1 VTPATILEN
10 WPARVRSLPEAPSPE
25 PDAEAAV
32 LGVIRE
38 GSHGPETLLIER
50 AERAG
55 DRGSGQ
61 VGFPGGHREPTDE
74 GLRSTAL
81 RETSEEVGLD
91 LSDLAERPRYFH
103 TYPAP
108 VFGIRVAVF
117 LAPYR
122 ERGREPYPVDLTE
135 VAEVFW
141 FPFGQALHTERR
153 LRRTHLGE
161 REVDAAVWG
170 SHVVW
175 GFTRGVIG
183 DIIRR
188 LAPSSG
194 LEG

>member
-1 VTPATILEN
+1 MRT
-10 WPARVRSLPEAPSPE
+10 LPEIPSPE
-25 PDAEAAV
+25 PVAEAAILV
-32 LGVIRE
+32 VIRE

-55 DRGSGQ
+55 DRASGQ
-61 VGFPGGHREPTDE
+61 VSFPGGHREPTDP
-74 GLRSTAL
+74 GLRSVAL
-81 RETSEEVGLD
+81 RETSEEVGLTSID
-91 LSDLAERPRYFH
+91 LSEEPRYFH

-108 VFGIRVAVF
+108 VFGIHVAAF
-117 LAPYR
+117 LAPFG
-122 ERGREPYPVDLTE
+122 ERGREPHPVDLTE

-170 SHVVW
+170 THVVW